1 MKNGILKEQD
11 YQEQM
16 EHVVEPYLHSREREL
31 WLEREH
37 GKQIY
42 VRCYQAKKAKGIL
55 LISHGFTETSEK
67 YKELIYYFL
76 RGGYHVYIPEHCGH
90 GHSYRLVEDP
100 SLVHV
105 DCYKRYVADLL
116 FVARTAKKEH
126 KNLNLY
132 LFGHSM
138 GGGIAAAAV
147 AAEPKLFERLVLSS
161 PMIRPLSGKVPW
173 HDARTIAMAF
183 CKAGQAK
190 RYVAGQKPYRGSGRF
205 ENSSSTSRVRYEYY
219 RVKKEQEPLFQMNAA
234 SYGWLHA
241 AACLNRDLQ
250 RDGVRRIR
258 IPVILFQSEYDHLVS
273 KKEQVRFILKLNQN
287 GNTDAKLVRV
297 PGTRHE
303 IWGADEKILRGYF
316 GMIFRF
322 LSKQK

>member
-16 EHVVEPYLHSREREL
+16 EHVVEPYLHSKEREL

-42 VRCYQAKKAKGIL
+42 VRCYQAKKARGVV

-90 GHSYRLVEDP
+90 GRSYRLVEDP

-105 DCYKRYVADLL
+105 DSYKRYVADLL

-126 KNLNLY
+126 KNLKLY

-147 AAEPKLFERLVLSS
+147 AAKPKLFERLVLSS

-173 HDARTIAMAF
+173 HDARTIATAF

-190 RYVAGQKPYRGSGRF
+190 RYVAGQKPYSGPRRF

-219 RVKKEQEPLFQMNAA
+219 RAKKEKEPLFQMNAA
-234 SYGWLHA
+234 S
-241 AACLNRDLQ
+241 
-250 RDGVRRIR
+250 
-258 IPVILFQSEYDHLVS
+258 
-273 KKEQVRFILKLNQN
+273 
-287 GNTDAKLVRV
+287 
-297 PGTRHE
+297 
-303 IWGADEKILRGYF
+303 
-316 GMIFRF
+316 
-322 LSKQK
+322 